1 MLLLFLLLLLLLLLQ
16 FFCSNEPGPQGK
28 WRKRAQGLD
37 WSLKG
42 PDACAIAARSI
53 NWFILEGNAGYKVC
67 QSPLTIIC

>member
-42 PDACAIAARSI
+42 HDACAIATRSI
-53 NWFILEGNAGYKVC
+53 TVHSGGQCRLQGL
-67 QSPLTIIC
+67 SMMTIIH